1 MFDVLSALAATVMR
15 MSVSR
20 SLAERTRGFAARA
33 SSPSGGAVTSLA
45 SRSAIA
51 NSAVERVLSSARPPR
66 FFGGYR
72 AHQADKPHDLRA
84 SARDPRLGDESAL
97 APRDLDEAA
106 FGQILNCLPH
116 DRAVDLKSLDQAAFR
131 RHLGRRQ
138 AAVSDIAG
146 QNRFDTFVEGD
157 HDITTT

>member
-1 MFDVLSALAATVMR
+1 MFLSWLAATVMR

-66 FFGGYR
+66 FFGGSR

-84 SARDPRLGDESAL
+84 SRVILGWVTKVPLPLVTSTKPRSAK
-97 APRDLDEAA
+97 
-106 FGQILNCLPH
+106 F
-116 DRAVDLKSLDQAAFR
+116 
-131 RHLGRRQ
+131 
-138 AAVSDIAG
+138 
-146 QNRFDTFVEGD
+146 
-157 HDITTT
+157 